1 MMLEFFIDMIP
12 PTSTHQEKGCTIVNG
27 KRKYYNRANGEAE
40 EKLKAYLAKYVPDT
54 PFTGA
59 IQVVTKW
66 CFPIKAKHY
75 DGEPYTNKPDADNL
89 CKALYDIM
97 TKLGYWKDDSQIYS
111 GITEKFWA
119 ARPGL
124 YIRIEEVEE

>member
-1 MMLEFFIDMIP
+1 MEIFIDMIP
-12 PTSTHQEKGCTIVNG
+12 PTSTHQEKGCTIING

-54 PFTGA
+54 PFSGA

-75 DGEPYTNKPDADNL
+75 NGEPYTNKPDADNL

-97 TKLGYWKDDSQIYS
+97 TKLGYWKDDSHIYS
-111 GITEKFWA
+111 SITEKFWA
-119 ARPGL
+119 QRPGL
-124 YIRIEEVEE
+124 YIKIEERR

>member
-1 MMLEFFIDMIP
+1 MEIFIDMIP
-12 PTSTHQEKGCTIVNG
+12 PTSTHQEKGCTIING

-75 DGEPYTNKPDADNL
+75 NGEPYTNKPDADNL

-97 TKLGYWKDDSQIYS
+97 TKLGYWKDDSHIYS
-111 GITEKFWA
+111 SITEKFWA
-119 ARPGL
+119 TRPGL
-124 YIRIEEVEE
+124 YIKIEERR